1 MTPKHQKIT
10 TYSKND
16 DGSVSIEQESYYEKL
31 AQVIQEIEKPT
42 LATSDTIKEEVTRAL
57 DHVLLEGSPK
67 LVLTIERKTGKDIR
81 LTKRYV
87 KFKQQY
93 GRM

>member
-16 DGSVSIEQESYYEKL
+16 DGSISIDHESYYEKL
-31 AQVIQEIEKPT
+31 SQVIQEIEKPT
-42 LATSDTIKEEVTRAL
+42 ITSPETLKKDVELAL
-57 DHVLLEGSPK
+57 DHILLDGSPK
-67 LVLTIERKTGKDIR
+67 LTLTIEMKKGEQMR
-81 LTKRYV
+81 LVKRWV
-87 KFKQQY
+87 KVKQSF